1 MIDMAAN
8 ISYKEAHELFVSG
21 HTGTTVSEISVIAC
35 SGPVAVLLRNVVC
48 RELNRQMSVQ
58 LR

>member
-1 MIDMAAN
+1 MDTADDM
-8 ISYKEAHELFVSG
+8 SYKAAHERFVSG
-21 HTGTTVSEISVIAC
+21 HTGSSVSEISVIAC

-48 RELNRQMSVQ
+48 RALNRHTSWH